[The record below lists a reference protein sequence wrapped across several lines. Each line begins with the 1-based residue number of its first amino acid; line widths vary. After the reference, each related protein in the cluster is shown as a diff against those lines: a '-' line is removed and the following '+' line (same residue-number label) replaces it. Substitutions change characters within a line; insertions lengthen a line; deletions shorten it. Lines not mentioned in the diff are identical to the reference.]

1 MTEIAPI
8 VDAELEVFRQSL
20 PKEDRDE
27 TCFDGIPWD
36 VVKARFIAYRD
47 NRSTEMIDATVH
59 WKNIR
64 ISSEANM
71 NKAHARSEQVDLN
84 KPVIL
89 IKWKNDVGVIEDRII
104 DGRHRLF
111 KAVHKGIAVLP
122 AYILSAEEGQLCIL
136 PNMPSGI

>member
-1 MTEIAPI
+1 MTEVAPI
-8 VDAELEVFRQSL
+8 FDAELEVFRQSL

-71 NKAHARSEQVDLN
+71 T
-84 KPVIL
+84 IL
-89 IKWKNDVGVIEDRII
+89 RAMNFGSSPQSTIRAK
-104 DGRHRLF
+104 
-111 KAVHKGIAVLP
+111 
-122 AYILSAEEGQLCIL
+122 
-136 PNMPSGI
+136 